1 MPFGNLNWLFL
12 QNLATVLGATRGVG
26 LYVIHGAN
34 AWYMDA
40 LATTNAADVFN
51 CCSERITE
59 FSMNV
64 YLYCAQSPERIILEY
79 ASIFVIDSR

>member
-1 MPFGNLNWLFL
+1 VLNWLFL
-12 QNLATVLGATRGVG
+12 QNLATLVHATAGVG
-26 LYVIHGAN
+26 LDVIRGAN
-34 AWYMDA
+34 ARVVDA
-40 LATTNAADVFN
+40 FATTDAADVFN

-59 FSMNV
+59 FSTNG